1 MLFGKKE
8 IILTV
13 VAALC
18 MVILIGANIAYSYG
32 SAFLMRIF
40 GENTTDFSSVENSQ
54 RLGDEMVQ
62 ELCEEGFVLMKN
74 ENNALPLAENE
85 RKINFF
91 GYGSSDAGFILQG
104 AGSGTTSI
112 NAEASKHKKVTLQ
125 K

>member
-85 RKINFF
+85 RKINVPR
-91 GYGSSDAGFILQG
+91 II
-104 AGSGTTSI
+104 TST
-112 NAEASKHKKVTLQ
+112 H
-125 K
+125 